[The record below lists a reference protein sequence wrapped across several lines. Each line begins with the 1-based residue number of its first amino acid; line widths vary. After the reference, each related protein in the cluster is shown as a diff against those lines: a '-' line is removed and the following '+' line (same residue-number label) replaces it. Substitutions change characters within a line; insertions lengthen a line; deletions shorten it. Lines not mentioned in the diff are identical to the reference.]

1 MELPLRVDQLANATH
16 YVVGRRRASRH
27 FDDAIARANDSDDG
41 LGEVAVRALAAF
53 ARLSLGLA
61 PSPPPPRPDEHF
73 GVSHGP

>member
-53 ARLSLGLA
+53 ARLSFRAGA
-61 PSPPPPRPDEHF
+61 RPSPSSSR
-73 GVSHGP
+73 